1 MSTKPKHTGQLVGAA
16 DYLRASHIARW
27 SIVQT
32 ATRQNIAEHQYRVWA
47 LVRQWGRAIN
57 LEYAQQKWAEEWAL
71 HHDLPEIRTGDAPT
85 PHKTPEV
92 KAYLS
97 KLEYEI
103 CPELKCIESELY
115 AETKEFCKFCDTAE
129 AVLYLR
135 VNGLGQH
142 AIDVCRLLED
152 QMVQRLKKSTI
163 PELIQESLSTLL
175 LDAYHGT

>member
-1 MSTKPKHTGQLVGAA
+1 MSAKPKHTGQLTTAA
-16 DYLRASHIARW
+16 DYIRASHISRW
-27 SIVQT
+27 GIVQT

-103 CPELKCIESELY
+103 CPELKYIESELY

-142 AIDVCRLLED
+142 ATDVCRLLED